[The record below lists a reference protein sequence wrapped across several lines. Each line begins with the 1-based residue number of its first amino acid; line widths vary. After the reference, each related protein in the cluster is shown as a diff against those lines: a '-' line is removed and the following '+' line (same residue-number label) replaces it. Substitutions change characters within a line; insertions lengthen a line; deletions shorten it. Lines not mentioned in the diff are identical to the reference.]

1 MAKSDCATAENANA
15 ADVWELDD
23 IAKKYRVSV
32 RTVQR
37 WIQRGQFPRPIRMG
51 RNRFWIPKQVI
62 AWMERRGEE
71 AQATP
76 AAQNLA
82 NFIIPDRPR
91 RRRGT
96 NQ

>member
-23 IAKKYRVSV
+23 IAKKYGVAA

-37 WIQRGQFPRPIRMG
+37 WIRLGQFPRPIRMG
-51 RNRFWIPKQVI
+51 RKRFWIPKQLRE
-62 AWMERRGEE
+62 WMERRGEE

-82 NFIIPDRPR
+82 NFIVPNRPR
-91 RRRGT
+91 RRYNRK
-96 NQ
+96 Q